1 MRQKIIAII
10 KIHKSG
16 ALFVFLPERE
26 RWSWSKPLTPSAA
39 PALFSARRERGIHL
53 LGEGQFQR
61 AR

>member
-16 ALFVFLPERE
+16 TVCFLPEGE
-26 RWSWSKPLTPSAA
+26 WWSWSKPLTPSAA
-39 PALFSARRERGIHL
+39 PALFLARRERGIHL